1 MLGRGTARAKVP
13 NQENTD
19 MIKGQQIVY
28 SQKKK
33 AQKDKWEVKKDSLE
47 LE

>member
-28 SQKKK
+28 FIHRKKGPK
-33 AQKDKWEVKKDSLE
+33 R
-47 LE
+47 